1 MPPPGAVRTSS
12 TKWQDRQ
19 LIAVPLNGP
28 GSIGA
33 PGVTVS
39 TVSTT
44 GSPAFGSLT
53 SPPASRKALKACA
66 NLVSRNS
73 RSPTACSALAVP
85 AVAGGP
91 ELMLPEQALTL
102 IATRKS
108 KEVDRTCPPPDYS

>member
-1 MPPPGAVRTSS
+1 MPPPGAISTSS

-19 LIAVPLNGP
+19 FIDILLKGP

-39 TVSTT
+39 TVSTI

-53 SPPASRKALKACA
+53 SPPASRKALKLCA

-73 RSPTACSALAVP
+73 RSPIACSAPAVP

-91 ELMLPEQALTL
+91 ASQQLPGQPCELIITMT
-102 IATRKS
+102 S
-108 KEVDRTCPPPDYS
+108 NEVDTTRLTG